1 MAVHSIALFDYTP
14 LFIASTTAEPN
25 MLWRCMSVEKEAF
38 AGRVCLEYFV
48 LIHKLLER
56 GFKRFLEKVSSA
68 QATYPLPYV

>member
-1 MAVHSIALFDYTP
+1 
-14 LFIASTTAEPN
+14 
-25 MLWRCMSVEKEAF
+25 MSVEKEAF